1 MEQIN
6 DGSYTAEVLTGAQYL
21 RKVNDLLSARYG
33 ITYSADELWRDIHGC
48 APGAEM
54 AKLKKAFVEGEP
66 PEKFVR
72 TLVSDAGLRPIDQM
86 PGGSHEAARAY
97 NRMKAMLVGYSNE
110 SKLYPERSQWEVGL
124 DGTVYLQGREGV
136 AKMEPRQ
143 TDRGWDFMVS
153 ESAGG
158 MLDNTGAGALLDLV
172 ADFEIVATGPDIGD
186 AYENFLQARPSY
198 RPGAEQDEDS
208 YRPRP

>member
-6 DGSYTAEVLTGAQYL
+6 DGSFTAEALTGAQYL

-54 AKLKKAFVEGEP
+54 AKLKKAFVDGEP
-66 PEKFVR
+66 PEAFVR

-97 NRMKAMLVGYSNE
+97 NRMKAALVGYAND
-110 SKLYPERSQWEVGL
+110 SKLYPEGSQWELGL
-124 DGTVYLQGREGV
+124 DGTVYLQGRDGV

-143 TDRGWDFMVS
+143 TDRGWDYMVS
-153 ESAGG
+153 VSPGG
-158 MLDNTGAGALLDLV
+158 MLDNTGAGALLDIV

-186 AYENFLQARPSY
+186 AYDNFLQAQPGY
-198 RPGAEQDEDS
+198 RPGAEEEDT